1 MVHGI
6 NGTGGINNDVKIK
19 LNNVGSSQTTSTS
32 STWGAGF
39 ASTTGVGLE
48 RNIPGLEQLLTK
60 FDFDPPPYQKN
71 IAQLTIDDKY
81 YIPDQP
87 FVENELCEV

>member
-1 MVHGI
+1 MVHGV
-6 NGTGGINNDVKIK
+6 NGPNGINNDIKIK
-19 LNNVGSSQTTSTS
+19 LNNIETNTTSVN
-32 STWGAGF
+32 STWGEGF
-39 ASTTGVGLE
+39 ASTNEIGVT
-48 RNIPGLEQLLTK
+48 RSIPGLETLMAK
-60 FDFDPPPYQKN
+60 FDFETPAYEKN